1 MNFSWYRSACEIVG
15 LPEPGYVVDGRP
27 IFQPALG
34 EKQQELAED
43 LMDMAGKPMSYPASQ
58 KLKERYGET
67 SSEWQAFIALRTND
81 VARRRSVEYSKEL
94 LGKFIDWILENA
106 STITVQGRNVM
117 VVDPRM
123 FLKLKEERKKIAEEI
138 PD

>member
-1 MNFSWYRSACEIVG
+1 MNVSWYRAACEIVG

-27 IFQPALG
+27 IFHPALG
-34 EKQQELAED
+34 EKQQELADD
-43 LMDMAGKPMSYPASQ
+43 LMEMAGKPMNHPASQ
-58 KLKERYGET
+58 RLKERYGEA
-67 SSEWQAFIALRTND
+67 SSEWQAFITLRIND

-123 FLKLKEERKKIAEEI
+123 FLKLKEERKKIVEEI